1 MNSIDPNGAIQNK
14 KFVNDV
20 CNFFDLTIK
29 LISDPFS
36 KILVENGYTPSK
48 YKEFINLF
56 ENVIKFIDNIILD
69 YFNKYKNNEF
79 INDNFDKSAFYKQ
92 LINNHDYKYILDGS
106 FTFLSAGIDTTSV
119 LMNNVLLIIA
129 EHQDVQERLYNE
141 LKSVINNIDN
151 ITVDEIE
158 KLT

>member
-1 MNSIDPNGAIQNK
+1 LNSIDPNVEPEIK
-14 KFVNDV
+14 KFVDDV
-20 CNFFDLTIK
+20 CKFLELSIK
-29 LISDPFS
+29 FLSDPFS

-56 ENVIKFIDNIILD
+56 ENIIKFIDNIILD

-106 FTFLSAGIDTTSV
+106 LVFLSAGVDTTST
-119 LMNNVLLIIA
+119 LLNNVLLIIA